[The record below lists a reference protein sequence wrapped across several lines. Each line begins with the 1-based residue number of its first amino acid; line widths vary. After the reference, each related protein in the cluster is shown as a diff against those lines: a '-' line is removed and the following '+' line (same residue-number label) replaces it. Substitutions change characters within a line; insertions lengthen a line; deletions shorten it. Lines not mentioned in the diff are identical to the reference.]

1 MTIVQDQALK
11 ERVKMTDA
19 KTEAQRIVEEVQW
32 DMGMT
37 TSEMSDL
44 ETRIAAALAEKDA
57 EMAKLELERDRW
69 ERRACTSDDVLA
81 RTRSKLERAEAKLA
95 KAKKA
100 LVALDFLIE
109 ARKALV
115 ALERMD
121 RGVDWCDQDEQAR
134 RWAAA
139 RRALEGGKIDG

>member
-1 MTIVQDQALK
+1 
-11 ERVKMTDA
+11 MTDA
-19 KTEAQRIVEEVQW
+19 KIEARAIAIGKKWISPDIDE
-32 DMGMT
+32 
-37 TSEMSDL
+37 TSSFVLDVKEA
-44 ETRIAAALAEKDA
+44 IAAALAEKDE
-57 EMAKLELERDRW
+57 EMAKLELDRDRW

-81 RTRSKLERAEAKLA
+81 RTRSKLEHAEAKLA
-95 KAKKA
+95 EAKKA

-121 RGVDWCDQDEQAR
+121 SGLDWCDLDEQAR

-139 RRALEGGKIDG
+139 RRALERSK

>member
-1 MTIVQDQALK
+1 
-11 ERVKMTDA
+11 MTDA
-19 KTEAQRIVEEVQW
+19 KIQARAIAIGKKWINLDIDEASLFVRDVEE
-32 DMGMT
+32 T
-37 TSEMSDL
+37 
-44 ETRIAAALAEKDA
+44 IAAALAEKDA